1 MGWNSTGN
9 CCVPIKWIARGSR
22 PTSAEVRN
30 RNWLV
35 PARFAAVVGSIAV
48 LGGSAAQEVPP
59 VFIRDTTLIDG
70 TGQEARAAVD
80 IRLQVGRVSAV
91 GPTGTVRAPAG
102 AMLVDGTGKF
112 VVPGM
117 VNLRGLAGLVRSPA
131 EPPDHFT
138 PSVMARHLATYA
150 SYGVTTTATLA
161 LDAGTLAATRA
172 GTDSGSPPR
181 QARALS
187 PLLAIGRVRPPG
199 LRGTPIQQLFETIQG
214 RRAATS
220 AVDRL
225 AREGAD
231 FIELWVGHTSLHA
244 GELQDARAV
253 IRRASRR
260 NLKVSIVT
268 SKLAVALAA
277 VRAGARLLA
286 ASITDGEVDQAFV
299 DVMKDTG
306 TVYAPALFAET
317 AQFSYEDRP
326 EWLGDRFLR
335 RSLLPGIAGQL
346 RGPIQVAQALDPDR
360 ALKQERF
367 RIAVQNLRKLAH
379 SGVAIGFAS
388 GSGFPN
394 TFEGYSDY
402 RECFLMKRA
411 GLTALQVVRS
421 FSSGSAAALGMAS
434 DLGAVKAGG
443 YADLVI
449 LNADPRENIHNLR
462 DLHAVFV
469 GGVLVPL

>member
-1 MGWNSTGN
+1 MRT
-9 CCVPIKWIARGSR
+9 KWIARSFR
-22 PTSAEVRN
+22 PTGAEVPTRD
-30 RNWLV
+30 WLA
-35 PARFAAVVGSIAV
+35 PAWIAAALGPIAL
-48 LGGSAAQEVPP
+48 LGVSAAQEVPP
-59 VFIRDTTLIDG
+59 VFIRGTTLFDG
-70 TGQEARAAVD
+70 TGQEARAGVD
-80 IRLQVGRVSAV
+80 ILLQAGRVSAV
-91 GPTGTVRAPAG
+91 GPAGTVRAPAG
-102 AMLVDGTGKF
+102 AMLVDGGGKI
-112 VVPGM
+112 VIPGV
-117 VNLRGLAGLVRSPA
+117 VNLRGLAGLVRSPD
-131 EPPDHFT
+131 EPSEHFT
-138 PSVMARHLATYA
+138 PKVMARHLATYA
-150 SYGVTTTATLA
+150 SYGVTTTATFA
-161 LDAGTLAATRA
+161 LDAATLAALRA
-172 GTDSGSPPR
+172 GTDSRIPPR

-187 PLLAIGRVRPPG
+187 PLRAICRAPPPG
-199 LRGTPIQQLFETIQG
+199 VRGTPMQQLFETIQG

-225 AREGAD
+225 AGEGAD

-244 GELQDARAV
+244 GALQDARAA

-277 VRAGARLLA
+277 VRSGARLLA
-286 ASITDGEVDQAFV
+286 ASITDGEVDQGFV

-346 RGPIQVAQALDPDR
+346 RGPIQIAQALDPDR

-367 RIAVQNLRKLAH
+367 RIAVRNLRKLSE

-402 RECFLMKRA
+402 RECVLMKRA
-411 GLTALQVVRS
+411 GLTAEEVIQA
-421 FSSGSAAALGMAS
+421 FSVGSAAALGMAS
-434 DLGAVKAGG
+434 ELGAVHAGG
-443 YADLVI
+443 HADLVI